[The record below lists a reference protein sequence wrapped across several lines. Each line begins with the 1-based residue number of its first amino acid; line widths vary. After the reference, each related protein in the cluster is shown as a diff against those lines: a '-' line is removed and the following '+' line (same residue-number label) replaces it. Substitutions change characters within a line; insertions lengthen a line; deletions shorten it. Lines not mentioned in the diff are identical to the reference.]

1 MKAYLSLPLLTALLL
16 ACGESRINSVD
27 DKVLEEAKA
36 DQAAA
41 QLKQEQA
48 ALLGSWR
55 TCVKTSENAST
66 RYEYAFTRDGQ
77 LNLAQLDYENAS
89 CTEDAVQSDSLKAT
103 WQLVPVED
111 SPDFTLHFKWA
122 DGKKLESQYRLSA
135 ATSAELPKLFDLKD
149 QSDLKLVE
157 LKDKDHFLTLEKIPA
172 DEIEELRKKSEAM
185 IIEYAK
191 SLLRRNGNWQ
201 SACSDGTRS
210 SLQFKVGKTI
220 SMTSTR
226 GVYEEKD
233 CKTLK
238 EEESERT
245 SVTFTLVSVP
255 DLNQKKIILDA
266 GKVKGSMKVSFD
278 KIDQLELSD
287 LIEGKESLTLY
298 KYTAGVAP

>member
-1 MKAYLSLPLLTALLL
+1 MLL

-36 DQAAA
+36 DRADAD
-41 QLKQEQA
+41 LKQKQT
-48 ALLGSWR
+48 ALLGTWR
-55 TCVKTSENAST
+55 TCVKTSDSAST
-66 RYEYAFTRDGQ
+66 RYEYAFTSDGQ
-77 LNLAQLDYENAS
+77 LSLVQLDYNNSS
-89 CTEDAVQSDSLKAT
+89 CVEDAVQSDSLRAS
-103 WQLVPVED
+103 WQLVPVKE

-122 DGKKLESQYRLSA
+122 NGGKLESQYRLSA
-135 ATSAELPKLFDLKD
+135 ATSVELPKLFDLKD

-172 DEIEELRKKSEAM
+172 DEIEELRKKSESM

-191 SLLRRNGNWQ
+191 SLLRRNGSWQ
-201 SACSDGTRS
+201 TACSDGTRS

-226 GVYEEKD
+226 GVYKEKD
-233 CKTLK
+233 CETLK

-245 SVTFTLVSVP
+245 SVNFTLVSVP
-255 DLNQKKIILDA
+255 DLTQKKIILDA

-287 LIEGKESLTLY
+287 LIEGKESLILY
-298 KYTAGVAP
+298 TYAAGVAP